1 MNFAV
6 TGDAGFIGS
15 HIVKRLVGEGHGVT
29 VVDNLSRGIMSSLEG
44 VLDQIDFVRMDIC
57 VKGRPCEATPCLICP
72 D

>member
-6 TGDAGFIGS
+6 TGGAGFIGS

-44 VLDQIDFVRMDIC
+44 VL
-57 VKGRPCEATPCLICP
+57 
-72 D
+72 